1 MSTDTVAG
9 LPQIIICPPRQRRA
23 CPTTDVLRALPPTRG
38 AIPLSCCS
46 SSSKNVVINMTKPKV
61 AVVYYSLYGHVRML
75 ALEEKRGLEEVG
87 CDVTLRKQ

>member
-1 MSTDTVAG
+1 
-9 LPQIIICPPRQRRA
+9 
-23 CPTTDVLRALPPTRG
+23 
-38 AIPLSCCS
+38 
-46 SSSKNVVINMTKPKV
+46 MTKPKV